1 MSDQSGDAPSRGA
14 QLKEAMEQRERE
26 MAESAAVDGAESNR
40 SEPAS
45 ADAGSD
51 DTGLADAAATSA
63 AATSDAAPDGEAT
76 DPLVAVTAERD
87 EYLDALQRLKAE
99 FANHKRRSGEAA
111 TLQRE
116 QAAAGLVERLLPVL
130 DACEAALGHGAEEVR
145 PVADQLREVLVSQGL
160 AVVDPAGEPF
170 DPEHHDAVMHEPGD
184 DVEVPTVADVLRT
197 GYSWNGRTIR
207 AAMVKVVG

>member
-1 MSDQSGDAPSRGA
+1 MSDQSGEAPSRGA

-26 MAESAAVDGAESNR
+26 MAESAAADGAEPDQAESG
-40 SEPAS
+40 SSDAGAGDSGS
-45 ADAGSD
+45 ADG
-51 DTGLADAAATSA
+51 DAAAD
-63 AATSDAAPDGEAT
+63 DAAPEGDVA

-145 PVADQLREVLVSQGL
+145 PVADQLREVLMSQGL
-160 AVVDPAGEPF
+160 EVVDPAGEPF
-170 DPEHHDAVMHEPGD
+170 DPEHHEAVMHEPGD